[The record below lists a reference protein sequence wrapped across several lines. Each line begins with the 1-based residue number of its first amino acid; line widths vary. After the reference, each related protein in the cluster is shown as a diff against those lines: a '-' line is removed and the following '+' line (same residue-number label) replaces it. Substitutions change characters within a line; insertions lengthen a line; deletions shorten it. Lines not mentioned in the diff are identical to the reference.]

1 MRVLTELEMNEFN
14 KTYDFLNYYIGTA
27 AYKAKKIQEIKFDGS
42 AANNEIIKFVNGFKN
57 LHRIEELDITFKAH
71 HTELQKI
78 NLMFNETTAAHKK
91 AVMDRLIK
99 YCFNNRV
106 QPHRLRMRGWKNYQI
121 IKDETPVIVEYGTA
135 A

>member
-1 MRVLTELEMNEFN
+1 MRVLTELELKEFQ
-14 KTYDFLNYYIGTA
+14 KTYDFLNYYIGSA
-27 AYKAKKIQEIKFDGS
+27 ASKAKKIQEIKFDGS
-42 AANNEIIKFVNGFKN
+42 VVNSEIIKFVNGFRN
-57 LHRIEELDITFKAH
+57 IFRIEELGMTFKST

-78 NLMFNETTAAHKK
+78 NLMFNETTKEHKN

-99 YCFNNRV
+99 YCFNNKV
-106 QPHRLRMRGWKNYQI
+106 QPHRLRMRGWKAYQV